1 MGKNQRRKV
10 RRYEQK
16 KNDIPPSARFDLVRK
31 LAEKWG
37 KKLQIERVCDPT
49 AGSGGT
55 EQYVV
60 HLAFG
65 DVPFI
70 VLGAKGI
77 GRTAEEAES
86 NCAWNLMSFFQEYLG
101 RESMAE
107 LRKKWTAAE
116 KEIDEAVKVCRLIE
130 EELNSEQFC
139 QLKTVA
145 ILDVNPPEKAW
156 ARQLRL
162 ELRKMYAKKRLAAAA
177 ASSTSAAASSTIFT
191 KQAKTGLKRK
201 ISDASSEKSAD
212 DCSTKKSKACQVGPM
227 SNSSTE
233 WNADEY
239 DEDGLHFTYISPLPT
254 SSSSP
259 SPSSSV
265 VCLDNQEEDDEDGI
279 EVVTQV
285 TKQQVAKA
293 KPLINIATS
302 SGAVPSAVAAKISS
316 NNSINDR
323 LQASFFER
331 NLIGVN
337 FNTAASPIAGKI
349 RDYRQKFA
357 QEFAALDG
365 ETDEVYQWKME
376 VRNILLTEFRP
387 AFPHRPVELFAVGS
401 TVNGCGSYNSDMD
414 LCLCIPTDIENIY
427 SSERIVAL
435 KTLRKLNTIIKGKP
449 SLRRVV
455 RSSEVIPAKVPIIK
469 MSLHPPYEELDLDIN
484 VNNTAGIYNSHL
496 IHYYARIDQ
505 RFPAVCLLV
514 KHWAITNGIGDA
526 ATGSFN
532 SYSLILL
539 VLHYF
544 QCGVQP
550 AVLPNLQF
558 LYPDKFGST
567 PPLSELHLFQ
577 DLNTL
582 PQRPPNNQTVGELLV
597 GFFHYY
603 AAFDFENIAIS
614 MRNSCV
620 ISRSQMPPD
629 TYMYCV
635 FIEEPFDRN
644 NTARCVTKPY
654 VMDRIRKAFRF
665 ASEAFSKHPPS
676 LQRIKVTV

>member
-1 MGKNQRRKV
+1 RRE
-10 RRYEQK
+10 YS
-16 KNDIPPSARFDLVRK
+16 N
-31 LAEKWG
+31 
-37 KKLQIERVCDPT
+37 
-49 AGSGGT
+49 
-55 EQYVV
+55 
-60 HLAFG
+60 AF
-65 DVPFI
+65 
-70 VLGAKGI
+70 
-77 GRTAEEAES
+77 
-86 NCAWNLMSFFQEYLG
+86 FF
-101 RESMAE
+101 
-107 LRKKWTAAE
+107 
-116 KEIDEAVKVCRLIE
+116 
-130 EELNSEQFC
+130 
-139 QLKTVA
+139 
-145 ILDVNPPEKAW
+145 
-156 ARQLRL
+156 
-162 ELRKMYAKKRLAAAA
+162 
-177 ASSTSAAASSTIFT
+177 
-191 KQAKTGLKRK
+191 
-201 ISDASSEKSAD
+201 
-212 DCSTKKSKACQVGPM
+212 
-227 SNSSTE
+227 
-233 WNADEY
+233 
-239 DEDGLHFTYISPLPT
+239 
-254 SSSSP
+254 
-259 SPSSSV
+259 
-265 VCLDNQEEDDEDGI
+265 
-279 EVVTQV
+279 
-285 TKQQVAKA
+285 
-293 KPLINIATS
+293 
-302 SGAVPSAVAAKISS
+302 
-316 NNSINDR
+316 
-323 LQASFFER
+323 
-331 NLIGVN
+331 
-337 FNTAASPIAGKI
+337 
-349 RDYRQKFA
+349 RQKFA
-357 QEFAALDG
+357 QEFAALDS
-365 ETDEVYQWKME
+365 EVWKHYE
-376 VRNILLTEFRP
+376 CNRQARLFFSFDRYAALHLFEELK
-387 AFPHRPVELFAVGS
+387 PVELFAVGS

-427 SSERIVAL
+427 SSERMLVHTGGIYFI
-435 KTLRKLNTIIKGKP
+435 LNTIIKGKP

-496 IHYYARIDQ
+496 IHYYARYLNLTDITCIDQ

-582 PQRPPNNQTVGELLV
+582 PREPPNNQTVGELLV

-644 NTARCVTKPY
+644 NTARFALFVLRVHCSEEILRSNFLIDLQFV
-654 VMDRIRKAFRF
+654 IRNV
-665 ASEAFSKHPPS
+665 SKVEFPVFFVAAGTT
-676 LQRIKVTV
+676 L